1 MNILL
6 LNDSY
11 EPIIDGVSLVVKNY
25 AYWLNKL
32 NSTASVVAPD
42 IPGYTEQNSKIKVYR
57 YKSMKIPRRPPY
69 RIGVPIMEIPLV
81 KRLTNEN
88 FDLLHSHCPFATG
101 TLASLMHERRGI
113 PHITTF
119 HSKYK
124 EDFQQ
129 VLKNKTLTDIAL
141 KLALQHYNK
150 ADYVWVPNESTGETL
165 RTYGYKG
172 PLEVWP
178 NGTDMKIP
186 SALEYKNYREQGI
199 KQSGSKEGVLTLLF
213 VGQHIWEKNTRLII
227 DALILLKNRDVPFY
241 MIFAGKGFARVE
253 MEKLVVKNNLSQYVK
268 FMGHIDDRET
278 LKGLYA
284 ASDIFLFPSIYD
296 NAPLVLREAA
306 AFSVPSIV
314 AKGSN
319 SSKDIADGIGG
330 FHTVPEKQALAQLIK
345 DLEQNRKRIK
355 TVGKGA
361 QHTVYASWKTII
373 PKVKDRYAEI
383 IDEYKKKKL

>member
-1 MNILL
+1 MS
-6 LNDSY
+6 DSY

-42 IPGYTEQNSKIKVYR
+42 VHGYTEQNSEIKVYR

-81 KRLTNEN
+81 KRLANEN

-129 VLKNKTLTDIAL
+129 VLKNKALTDIAL
-141 KLALQHYNK
+141 KLALQHYTK

-165 RTYGYKG
+165 KSYGYKG
-172 PLEVWP
+172 SFEVWP
-178 NGTDMKIP
+178 NGTDMKVP
-186 SALEYKNYREQGI
+186 SALEYKSYREQGM

-241 MIFAGKGFARVE
+241 MIFAGKGFARAE
-253 MEKLVVKNNLSQYVK
+253 MEKLVIKNDLFQYVK

-319 SSKDIADGIGG
+319 SSKDVGDEIGG

-361 QHTVYASWKTII
+361 QQTVYASWETII

-383 IDEYKKKKL
+383 LDENKKKKT